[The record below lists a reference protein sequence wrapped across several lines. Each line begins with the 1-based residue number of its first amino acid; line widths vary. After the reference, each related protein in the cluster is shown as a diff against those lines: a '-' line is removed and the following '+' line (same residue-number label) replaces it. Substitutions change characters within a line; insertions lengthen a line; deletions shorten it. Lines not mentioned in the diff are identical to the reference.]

1 MLDFFGGLMSIF
13 EAIICG
19 ITQGAC
25 EFLPVSSSGHLA
37 LIHGMLGYT
46 AGEDDALFDVLLHL
60 GTLFS
65 VAIFYWK
72 DIFQMIRAVPSLLI
86 KAVCGKLG
94 AGSLN
99 EGERVLTSLFF
110 ASLPMLAAVFFKD
123 EVELLSD
130 YPRVVGALLV
140 INGFVLIFGEL
151 IKRKDGS
158 CRSLGALSSL
168 GIGLFQLTAVVPGLS
183 RSGMTMT
190 GGRVFGLS
198 REESVRFS
206 FLMSIPAIIGANV
219 FSISDAAVKGVE
231 MELPVLAAGVVSA
244 AIAGALSIWVIKRI
258 SRCKKLYFFGIY
270 CIAVGIVAMAF

>member
-1 MLDFFGGLMSIF
+1 MSIF
-13 EAIICG
+13 EAIVCG

-37 LIHGMLGYT
+37 LLHGMLGFT
-46 AGEDDALFDVLLHL
+46 AGENDILFDVLLHL

-65 VAIFYWK
+65 VVLIYGK
-72 DIFQMIRAVPSLLI
+72 DIFGMIRAVPSLFC
-86 KAVCGKLG
+86 KAFSGKLRFDF
-94 AGSLN
+94 LN
-99 EGERVLTSLFF
+99 ESERVLISLFF
-110 ASLPMLAAVFFKD
+110 ATLPMFAAVFVRN

-130 YPRVVGALLV
+130 YPRAVGALLV
-140 INGFVLIFGEL
+140 INGLVLILGEL
-151 IKRKDGS
+151 IKHKDG
-158 CRSLGALSSL
+158 RRPLGALSSI
-168 GIGLFQLTAVVPGLS
+168 GIGLFQLAAVLPGLS
-183 RSGMTMT
+183 RSGMTMM

-219 FSISDAAVKGVE
+219 FSISDAAVNGVE

-244 AIAGALSIWVIKRI
+244 SIAGALSIWMIKRI

-270 CIAVGIVAMAF
+270 CIAIGIIAMAF